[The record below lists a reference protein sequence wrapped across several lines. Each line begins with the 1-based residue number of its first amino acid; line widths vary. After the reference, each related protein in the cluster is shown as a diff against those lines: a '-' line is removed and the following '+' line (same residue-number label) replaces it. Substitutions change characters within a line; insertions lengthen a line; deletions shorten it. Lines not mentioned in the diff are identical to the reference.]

1 MNENIIIA
9 IISLIG
15 TILVAIITGI
25 FKLLSKDDDKSEKNK
40 TSVKQSAKSI
50 FGSNIQI
57 GTQTNYFKNGEEKN
71 E

>member
-1 MNENIIIA
+1 MSENIIIA

-15 TILVAIITGI
+15 TVLVAAITGI
-25 FKLLSKDDDKSEKNK
+25 VKLLSKDDNKSEKNK

-50 FGSNIQI
+50 FGSNTQI
-57 GTQTNYFKNGEEKN
+57 GTQNNFFNTGEKED